1 MTNSNLLSIGVG
13 NAKLSKSTLTF
24 SLPAGKTCPGAKDC
38 KAWVGPS
45 GKIQDGE
52 HTVFRCFAASNE
64 VQYPNVQK
72 SRMHNMLTVTDALK
86 SGTVHNACDLLK
98 ASIDNKLT
106 KSIDK
111 FRIHPSGDFFSAA
124 YLQMW
129 LNVIEQYPTIKFYAY
144 TKSLKLFV
152 FNNSLIQLPDNFF
165 VTASHGGWDG
175 HLESLFPRVAY
186 VVNNEDEAAARNLEI
201 DHDDSHCFG
210 SNSFALLVHGTQPAN
225 SIAGAA
231 IVQRRKA
238 GKHAGYSYKNNQTSL
253 AVI

>member
-1 MTNSNLLSIGVG
+1 MTSNLLSIGVG
-13 NAKLSKSTLTF
+13 NAKLNKSTLTL
-24 SLPAGKTCPGAKDC
+24 SLPAGRTCPGAKDC
-38 KAWVGPS
+38 KAWVNPF

-52 HTVFRCFAASNE
+52 HTIFRCFAASNE
-64 VQYPNVQK
+64 ASYPNAHK
-72 SRMHNMLTVTDALK
+72 SRAHNLHTITDALH
-86 SGTVHNACDLLK
+86 SGTEHSACDLLK

-144 TKSLKLFV
+144 TKSLQLFV

-165 VTASHGGWDG
+165 VTASHGGWDE

-186 VVNNEDEAAARNLEI
+186 VVNTEDEAAERNLEV

-210 SNSFALLVHGTQPAN
+210 SKSFALLVHGIQPAN

-231 IVQRRKA
+231 IRARRKA
-238 GKHAGYSYKNNQTSL
+238 GKHAGYSYKTKQPSL